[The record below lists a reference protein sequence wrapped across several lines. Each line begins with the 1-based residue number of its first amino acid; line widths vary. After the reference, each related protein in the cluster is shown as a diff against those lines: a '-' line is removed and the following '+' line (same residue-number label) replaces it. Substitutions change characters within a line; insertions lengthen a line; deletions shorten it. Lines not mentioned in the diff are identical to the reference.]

1 MTAGVTL
8 LAVLLCS
15 VPQAVTL
22 DRVMAVVNGDV
33 VTMSDLRLVRT
44 LRLPVGGAERPAS
57 DDALLRLLVDR
68 YLVVEELR
76 RFQVPSPGD
85 AALAPLVREWREAF
99 VETDPDEL
107 MSREGVTPAFV
118 ERWLADELRR
128 ETYLAQR
135 FAALPTERRAD
146 AIRSWIDGL
155 RQRATITYRIQ
166 RF

>member
-1 MTAGVTL
+1 MTAGLTL
-8 LAVLLCS
+8 LAAVLFS
-15 VPQAVTL
+15 APQAVTL

-33 VTMSDLRLVRT
+33 VTLSDMRLVRT
-44 LRLPVGGAERPAS
+44 LRLPVGGAVIPAS

-68 YLVVEELR
+68 HLVVEELR
-76 RFQVPSPGD
+76 RFQVPSPDD
-85 AALAPLVREWREAF
+85 AALAPRVRDWRETL
-99 VETDPDEL
+99 VEADPDQL

-135 FAALPTERRAD
+135 FAALPAERRVD
-146 AIRSWIDGL
+146 AIRSWIEGL
-155 RQRATITYRIQ
+155 RQRATITYRTQ